1 MLNKLNHVCGV
12 SLGGVGGTSLT
23 PGRLLKITTLILAV
37 LCVLTAW
44 PVSACGQLS
53 SIGVIADIPDV
64 YLQERIVSFIGWEGP
79 PGMATMTGKLVV
91 DLHGKVI
98 SDNRKFVDFSRP
110 EGYLKHVGVPAG
122 YIWDTTYAVGLP
134 TPIGWEG
141 PTDIYD
147 SVKCGDGWLYM
158 RDGFELNTIGE
169 HVVTITPYFRMS
181 SSPPDTVLHEKPCII
196 TETPPSVTVLPVDT
210 LRQYPVVD
218 TVGWRISIYGNTY
231 KCGRFDCID
240 APFDCKVFPT
250 LDTTWHDKV
259 QVWLTPEEKED
270 YDKWKRMRIVRKWGC
285 IAPMDKAEVKR

>member
-1 MLNKLNHVCGV
+1 MIRRITDNSRLVNECNAYRTNPVVEPVRDHRGRFPRTAGV
-12 SLGGVGGTSLT
+12 TWPSLF
-23 PGRLLKITTLILAV
+23 KITTLILAV

-44 PVSACGQLS
+44 PVSAC
-53 SIGVIADIPDV
+53 
-64 YLQERIVSFIGWEGP
+64 EIV
-79 PGMATMTGKLVV
+79 L
-91 DLHGKVI
+91 
-98 SDNRKFVDFSRP
+98 R
-110 EGYLKHVGVPAG
+110 
-122 YIWDTTYAVGLP
+122 
-134 TPIGWEG
+134 
-141 PTDIYD
+141 
-147 SVKCGDGWLYM
+147 
-158 RDGFELNTIGE
+158 
-169 HVVTITPYFRMS
+169 
-181 SSPPDTVLHEKPCII
+181 EKPCII
-196 TETPPSVTVLPVDT
+196 TETPPSVTVLPASPPDTLPLPGEYILSEWRPVYKVDT